1 MDALV
6 LQKENLTMNEL
17 VKKVVAGALSGFVS
31 AFLVDLNAWKSN
43 EAMEHFNYALAIKR
57 WLAGAVSGAL
67 TGLGMGQL

>member
-1 MDALV
+1 MYGYLV
-6 LQKENLTMNEL
+6 REPNKMNEL
-17 VKKVVAGALSGFVS
+17 VKKIIAGALSGFVS

-43 EAMEHFNYALAIKR
+43 EAMEHFNWALAVKR

>member
-1 MDALV
+1 
-6 LQKENLTMNEL
+6 MNEL

-67 TGLGMGQL
+67 TGLGLGQL

>member
-1 MDALV
+1 
-6 LQKENLTMNEL
+6 MNEL

>member
-1 MDALV
+1 
-6 LQKENLTMNEL
+6 MNEL
-17 VKKVVAGALSGFVS
+17 IKKVIAGALSGFVS

-43 EAMEHFNYALAIKR
+43 EAMEHFNYALAVKR

>member
-1 MDALV
+1 MYGYLV
-6 LQKENLTMNEL
+6 REPNKMNEL
-17 VKKVVAGALSGFVS
+17 VKKIIAGALSGFVS

-43 EAMEHFNYALAIKR
+43 EAMEHFNWALAIKR

>member
-1 MDALV
+1 MYGYLV
-6 LQKENLTMNEL
+6 RKPNKMNEL
-17 VKKVVAGALSGFVS
+17 LKKIIAGALSGFVS

-43 EAMEHFNYALAIKR
+43 EAMEHFNWALAIKR

>member
-1 MDALV
+1 
-6 LQKENLTMNEL
+6 MNEL

-43 EAMEHFNYALAIKR
+43 EAIEHFNYALAIKR

>member
-1 MDALV
+1 
-6 LQKENLTMNEL
+6 MNEL
-17 VKKVVAGALSGFVS
+17 VKKIIAGAFSGFVS

-43 EAMEHFNYALAIKR
+43 EAMEHFNWALAVKR

>member
-1 MDALV
+1 MYGYLV
-6 LQKENLTMNEL
+6 REPNKMNEL
-17 VKKVVAGALSGFVS
+17 VKKIVAGALSGFVS

-67 TGLGMGQL
+67 TGLGFGQL

>member
-1 MDALV
+1 MYGYLV
-6 LQKENLTMNEL
+6 REPNKMNEL
-17 VKKVVAGALSGFVS
+17 VKKIVAGALSGFVS

>member
-1 MDALV
+1 
-6 LQKENLTMNEL
+6 MNEQL
-17 VKKVVAGALSGFVS
+17 KKVVAGTLSGFVS

-67 TGLGMGQL
+67 TGLGFGQL

>member
-1 MDALV
+1 MYGYLV
-6 LQKENLTMNEL
+6 REPNKMNEL
-17 VKKVVAGALSGFVS
+17 LKKIIAGALSGFVS